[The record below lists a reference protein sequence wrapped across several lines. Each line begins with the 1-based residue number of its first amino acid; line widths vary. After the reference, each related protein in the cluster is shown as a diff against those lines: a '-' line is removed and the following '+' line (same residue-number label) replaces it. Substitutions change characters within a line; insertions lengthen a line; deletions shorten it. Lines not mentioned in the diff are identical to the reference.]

1 MEVIYDSA
9 LGILSTA
16 LLFVGL
22 FVFEPYNKLTD
33 KYLNFKPFN
42 CLFCMSFWGSILVL
56 LYIGINPMYSI
67 ICAFIAELTFRKLY

>member
-1 MEVIYDSA
+1 METIYHSA

-22 FVFEPYNKLTD
+22 FMFEPYNKLTE

-42 CLFCMSFWGSILVL
+42 CLFCTSFWGSIMVL
-56 LYIGINPMYSI
+56 MYLGINPLYAI
-67 ICAFIAELTFRKLY
+67 LCAFIAELTFRKIT